1 MTDANKEETSRAVG
15 GRRRLVLRRSALFA
29 LAVAVVIV
37 IAIWFV
43 VALSRSNSDSV
54 GRPGATTADTSPVPP
69 ERQYSDNELGL
80 DQLISNEIVPFDAQF
95 RTFADWEE
103 PYDERQRYFEQE
115 AIGHERER
123 MHFENNL
130 ALVFWRAYEN
140 LPPELGLD
148 GTLDR
153 AYDVAMAECADA
165 AGWPGLRLNVNS
177 RTDVDQ
183 VLEASGITYESFL
196 DLRHECAKQAVT
208 YPTLDP
214 AVRDELL
221 ARLAEHYRQ
230 AVYEYLREFPDAE
243 VPLVEHE
250 GSPRPLEERLVK
262 LCLKTPDPTACAAEN
277 RVELPA
283 EAGSGS

>member
-1 MTDANKEETSRAVG
+1 MTDADKEETIQAVG
-15 GRRRLVLRRSALFA
+15 GRRRLVLRRSALLA

-37 IAIWFV
+37 IATWFV
-43 VALSRSNSDSV
+43 VALNRPNSDSI
-54 GRPGATTADTSPVPP
+54 GRPGAATADASPVPP
-69 ERQYSDNELGL
+69 GRQYSDKELGL

-115 AIGHERER
+115 ATGHERER

-153 AYDVAMAECADA
+153 AYDLAMDECADA

-177 RTDVDQ
+177 RSDVDQ
-183 VLEASGITYESFL
+183 VLETSGITYESFL
-196 DLRHECAKQAVT
+196 DLRHECAKQAAT

-214 AVRDELL
+214 TVRDELL
-221 ARLAEHYRQ
+221 VGLAEHYRQ
-230 AVYEYLREFPDAE
+230 AVYEYLQEFPDAE
-243 VPLVEHE
+243 VPLFEHE
-250 GSPRPLEERLVK
+250 GSQRPLEERLVK
-262 LCLKTPDPTACAAEN
+262 MCLKVPDSAACAVEN

-283 EAGSGS
+283 EAGSDS